1 MADFLIPL
9 QVTMCISWFWSCHGR
24 IVNSLTTCISW
35 FRLGLVMAD
44 FSIPL
49 QHIFDGLGLVMT
61 CHSRLFHSLTTHISW
76 FRSCQFPHN
85 TVANKGRERDSWNT
99 GGCNRHHCLGQCHD
113 WCRKTLVNSF
123 ATQLGTLQELQMLP
137 LWLDHVVIGGKS
149 GHTLWKW
156 KWGVCVTHVFQN
168 Q

>member
-1 MADFLIPL
+1 MPEKICLRRAAAAAARDSCKNLQTCQFPYIGFGLVMADFLIPL

-85 TVANKGRERDSWNT
+85 TVANKKREWDSWNT

-113 WCRKTLVNSF
+113 W
-123 ATQLGTLQELQMLP
+123 
-137 LWLDHVVIGGKS
+137 
-149 GHTLWKW
+149 
-156 KWGVCVTHVFQN
+156 
-168 Q
+168 